1 MSNKIQENFELYV
14 EEIAKELKG
23 IYFKTTN
30 QELVESYQTDD
41 VESPIEVLML
51 MALKRHSIIARE
63 QGINPVINTQGVF
76 HVEGRK
82 MRVDFLLT
90 FPQNF
95 TVKNKYFNREV
106 KMIIECDGHDFH
118 EKTKEQAQK
127 DKSRDRILKASG
139 YTVFRFT
146 GSEIYR
152 NAAGCAREIFNYAE
166 NELNQKGFN
175 ITEF

>member
-1 MSNKIQENFELYV
+1 MSNKVRENFDLYV

-23 IYFKTTN
+23 TYFKTIN
-30 QELVESYQTDD
+30 QKLVERYQTDD
-41 VESPIEVLML
+41 VESPIEALML
-51 MALKRHSIIARE
+51 IALKRHSLLRSI
-63 QGINPVINTQGVF
+63 GIDLSIKPQEEF

-90 FPQNF
+90 FGQDHTIRN
-95 TVKNKYFNREV
+95 NYYLREINL
-106 KMIIECDGHDFH
+106 IIECDGHDFH

-152 NAAGCAREIFNYAE
+152 DSAGCAREIFTYAE
-166 NELNQKGFN
+166 NELDKKDFS